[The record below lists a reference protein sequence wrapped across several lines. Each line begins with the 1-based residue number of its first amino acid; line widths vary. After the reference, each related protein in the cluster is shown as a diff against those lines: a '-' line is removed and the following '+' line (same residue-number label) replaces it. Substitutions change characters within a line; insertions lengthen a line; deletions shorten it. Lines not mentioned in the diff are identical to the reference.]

1 METVQTDHKISIK
14 RIRGTVAEEM
24 NEFQDAFSEAMES
37 PVFLINKVAN
47 YIIRQRSKQIRPMLV
62 LLSARTCGVEPEFNT
77 YHAAVL
83 VEMIHTATLIHDDVV
98 DGAELR
104 RGLPSINAV
113 WKNKIS
119 VLMGDYL
126 FSKALIGMIK
136 LRNFHALELLSKT
149 AERLSSG
156 EILQIEKARSDGM
169 DEEIYYDMI
178 RDKTASLISAACAL
192 GGITVTENAEHHQA
206 LASFGENLGMA
217 YQIKDDLFEFVGRS
231 SIIGKP
237 VGKDVK
243 ANMLTLPLLHTME
256 NLPKREAKKMLRTMK
271 RGAKSRQVREIINQ
285 VANNGGLQYAR
296 ERLRHF
302 SQQAIDALTPF
313 PDSAYKQALIDFTTF
328 NEIREK

>member
-1 METVQTDHKISIK
+1 MKTIEQDRKINIKSI
-14 RIRGTVAEEM
+14 RSSISDEM
-24 NEFQDAFSEAMES
+24 KAFQDAFSQSMKS
-37 PVFLINKVAN
+37 RVFLINKVAN
-47 YIIRQRSKQIRPMLV
+47 YITRQRSKQIRPMLV
-62 LLSARTCGVEPEFNT
+62 ILSSRVCGKEPDHNT
-77 YHAAVL
+77 YQAAVL
-83 VEMIHTATLIHDDVV
+83 VELIHTATLIHDDVV
-98 DGAELR
+98 DGADLR

-126 FSKALIGMIK
+126 FSKALINMIK
-136 LRNFHALELLSKT
+136 LKDFRALELLSDT

-169 DEEIYYDMI
+169 DEEVYYEMI
-178 RDKTASLISAACAL
+178 RDKTASLISAACEL
-192 GGITVTENAEHHQA
+192 GGITVTENEEYHKA

-217 YQIKDDLFEFVGRS
+217 YQIKDDLFEFVGHS

-243 ANMLTLPLLHTME
+243 ANMITLPLLHTME
-256 NLPKREAKKMLRTMK
+256 NLPERESKKMLRTMK
-271 RGAKSRQVREIINQ
+271 RGAKSKQVQEIVEK

-302 SQQAIDALTPF
+302 SQAAIDALDPF
-313 PDSAYKQALIDFTTF
+313 PDSEYKQALIDFTTF
-328 NEIREK
+328 NEIRKK